1 MYIKTLPLK
10 NSRATVLRDVCKVGL
25 FVLLLSLSSRVRIY
39 LPYSPVPVTFQT
51 LVVYLSVVFLG
62 ARAFYPLLSYI
73 ALGIFGAPVF
83 SAGAGLTYLFGPTG
97 GYISGFLLAGIIL
110 IRILP
115 FKKNI
120 LWYFFCFCLADGAI
134 LMMGTLWIMLAMRV
148 SLTEAISLG
157 ILPFVYGDCLKIV
170 LATLI
175 TRVIKNHQ
183 LTN

>member
-1 MYIKTLPLK
+1 MYVKTLSLK
-10 NSRATVLRDVCKVGL
+10 NSWAIALRDVLKMGL
-25 FVLLLSLSSRVRIY
+25 FVLLLSLSSRIRIY

-51 LVVYLSVVFLG
+51 LVVYLSAVFLG

-83 SAGAGLTYLFGPTG
+83 SAGAGLVYLLGPTG
-97 GYISGFLLAGIIL
+97 GYILGFLLASIIL
-110 IRILP
+110 IRMLP

-120 LWYFFCFCLADGAI
+120 LWYFFCFCLADAAI
-134 LMMGTLWIMLAMRV
+134 LMMGTLWIILVMRV
-148 SLTEAISLG
+148 SLAEAVSLG
-157 ILPFVYGDCLKIV
+157 ILPFVYGDCLKII

-175 TRVIKNHQ
+175 TRIIRNSQ